1 MNDLVLTSLLN
12 LFALFGAL
20 SHIER
25 DRAKNSIYNY
35 LVRYFGVKNHEE
47 YIELYDTL
55 RDVYELSPDLNKDEI
70 ITKVIS
76 GLQEKIHFDEQALL
90 VLRFME
96 FSAGNREEYLA
107 HKPLFYSVAKQFSVS
122 DATFGDFCNYI
133 EGTNSENTAQFNA
146 EGLSGSLKVLRIK
159 ELNKMVITYEG
170 KEQVYMNEV
179 PMMSGLFVL
188 WQQSGIL
195 KASKSTPI
203 YYDFLHSLFGD
214 DKEFEKIHLCG
225 RDINFQFSNSK
236 NGLHNFSFDLQSG
249 QLIAIMGGS
258 GVGKSTLLSIL
269 NGTLKPQSGSI
280 TLNGDSLYGNS
291 QAVKDRIG
299 FVPQDDLLIEELTVY
314 QNLLYTARFCF
325 DKITKEE
332 IDTKVNQL
340 LTDLDLLYIKDLKV
354 GSPLNKTIS
363 GGQRKR
369 LNIALELIREPAVLY
384 LDEPTSGLSSADSEK
399 VVNLLKEQTF
409 KGKLIVVNIHQPS
422 SDIYKLFDRL
432 WLLDKGGYPVYDGN
446 PIEAISYFK
455 SAANY
460 ADAES
465 ATCLTCGNVNPEIVL
480 NIIDAKSLNNSGEL
494 TSERKISPQ
503 DWHQYYLDSRPEMR
517 KPETLQL
524 ASTEQK
530 KPNAYKQFII
540 YLQRN
545 LKAKLADKQ
554 FLLISLLEAPALAAI
569 VAALTHYSGEEGYT
583 LMDNKNL
590 LSYLF
595 MAIIVAIFMG
605 MSMTA
610 EDIFKDRSLLKREKF
625 LRLNYGSYISS
636 KVIFCVGL
644 SLLQTLLFI
653 LVGNSIAGINDLFGV
668 WWIILFSAAF
678 LSNLIGLLLSQSLNS
693 IVSIYVTIPLL
704 LIPQILLCG
713 LVVPFSDLNQHSKT
727 NNVPFIGELIPS
739 RWAYEALAVTAFS
752 ENAYSKKFF
761 ENESKQYQLQFY
773 RMSHI
778 ATMEASLEK
787 AFRDFNRRE
796 SDFDKEFP
804 MLRNEIQRMADKW
817 EVPIYPDVTKLYR
830 DSFNDSIYNGLSEY
844 LKACDD
850 QLYKRSLKYSNALD
864 KQKKEYI
871 KQHTLKALI
880 EEKKNYYNKNLESVV
895 LNLAENKMSVI
906 REDVIVP
913 QVGAAYLEP
922 ITKNGRAPFYSHV
935 KLIGKWR
942 IPTFYFNLAILW
954 LMSILVG
961 IALYCDFP
969 GKFLRKE

>member
-25 DRAKNSIYNY
+25 ESAKNSIYNY
-35 LVRYFGVKNHEE
+35 LVRYFGIKNHEE
-47 YIELYDTL
+47 YIALYDTL

-70 ITKVIS
+70 ITKIIS
-76 GLQEKIHFDEQALL
+76 GLQEKIHLDEQLLL

-96 FSAGNREEYLA
+96 FSAGNKVEYLA
-107 HKPLFYSVAKQFSVS
+107 HKPLFHSVAKQFSVS
-122 DATFGDFCNYI
+122 DATFSDFCNYI
-133 EGTNSENTAQFNA
+133 EGINSENTAQFHR
-146 EGLSGSLKVLRIK
+146 EGLTGTLKVLRIR
-159 ELNKMVITYEG
+159 ELNKTVLTYEG
-170 KEQVYMNEV
+170 EEQLYMNEV

-188 WQQSGIL
+188 WQQSGIV
-195 KASKSTPI
+195 KNSKMNPL
-203 YYDFLHSLFGD
+203 YYDFLPALFGD
-214 DKEFEKIHLCG
+214 DKEYEKIYLCG
-225 RDINFQFSNSK
+225 RDINFEFANSK

-280 TLNGDSLYGNS
+280 TLNGESLYGNS

-325 DKITKEE
+325 DKITDEE
-332 IDTKVNQL
+332 IDIKVNSL

-369 LNIALELIREPAVLY
+369 LNIALELIREPSVLY

-399 VVNLLKEQTF
+399 VINLLKEQTF
-409 KGKLIVVNIHQPS
+409 KGKLMVVNIHQPS

-432 WLLDKGGYPVYDGN
+432 WLLDKGGYPIYDGN

-455 SAANY
+455 RIANY

-480 NIIDAKSLNNSGEL
+480 NIIDAKSLNNSGKL
-494 TSERKISPQ
+494 TAERKVSPQ
-503 DWHQYYLDSRPEMR
+503 EWHHHYVESRPQM
-517 KPETLQL
+517 KLPESLHL
-524 ASTEQK
+524 ADTGQRR
-530 KPNAYKQFII
+530 PNACKQFKI

-583 LMDNKNL
+583 IMENKNL
-590 LSYLF
+590 LSYFF

-625 LRLNYGSYISS
+625 LRLNYSSYISS
-636 KVIFCVGL
+636 KVVFCIGL
-644 SLLQTLLFI
+644 SLIQTLLFI

-668 WWIILFSAAF
+668 WWLILFSAAF

-713 LVVPFSDLNQHSKT
+713 LVVPFGDLNQHSKT
-727 NNVPFIGELIPS
+727 NNVPLIGEFIPS
-739 RWAYEALAVTAFS
+739 RWAYEALAVTAFT
-752 ENAYSKKFF
+752 ENRYSKKFF

-773 RMSHI
+773 RLGYI
-778 ATMEASLEK
+778 QTMEASLEK
-787 AFRDFNRRE
+787 AFRDFKRKE
-796 SDFDKEFP
+796 ADFDKEFP
-804 MLRNEIQRMADKW
+804 MLRNEVTLMAQKW
-817 EVPIYPDVTKLYR
+817 GLPNYPNITKLYR
-830 DSFNDSIYNGLSEY
+830 DSFNEDVYTELSDY
-844 LKACDD
+844 LSACDSE
-850 QLYKRSLKYSNALD
+850 LYKRSLKYSDALE
-864 KQKKEYI
+864 KQKQAYIKEYG
-871 KQHTLKALI
+871 LKALI
-880 EEKKNYYNKNLESVV
+880 QEKKDYYNKNLESVV
-895 LNLAENKMSVI
+895 LNLTESKMSVV
-906 REDVIVP
+906 RDDVIVP
-913 QVGAAYLEP
+913 QVGSLYLEP
-922 ITKNGRAPFYSHV
+922 LSKNGRAPFYSHI
-935 KLIGKWR
+935 KIIGNWQ
-942 IPTFYFNLAILW
+942 IPTLYFNLAILW
-954 LMSILVG
+954 LISILVG